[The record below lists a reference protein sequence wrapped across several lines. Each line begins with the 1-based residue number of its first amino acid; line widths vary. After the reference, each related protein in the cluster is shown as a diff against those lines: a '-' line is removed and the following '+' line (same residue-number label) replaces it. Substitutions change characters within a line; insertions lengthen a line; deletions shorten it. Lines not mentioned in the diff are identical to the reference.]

1 MRDSFLREPQVEL
14 FFQAYLI
21 GLPLGHL
28 PFFFS
33 DLGLGLLF
41 AKFFLSLPIVFLL
54 FIFYRIKYASVNSRP
69 FLWGSIIF
77 IATLV
82 LIVAS
87 FFLMRGGIND
97 LTRKDMTIL
106 EIIMIVSAPS
116 LLATCIYF
124 PVMIRLRLRRSVG

>member
-54 FIFYRIKYASVNSRP
+54 FIFYRIKYAAVNSRP
-69 FLWGSIIF
+69 FLWG
-77 IATLV
+77 
-82 LIVAS
+82 
-87 FFLMRGGIND
+87 
-97 LTRKDMTIL
+97 
-106 EIIMIVSAPS
+106 EIILIVSAPS